1 MALRS
6 VSRMRDVIK
15 WKISHYAFGRVCLFI
30 RIHLNLNHKWSEF
43 LSTFCGLS
51 ICLQAIW
58 IQSFDKVSTSSIDSA
73 VLFNYFERNS
83 RVSFTGTEQVMP
95 TQSDDDS
102 DSVRDKIRTKW
113 IFYVFMTFE
122 MKIQW
127 ILLQITWKVSDILYW
142 KMIIVFLCYKQ
153 GDWTCNSHVF
163 VCWFLFQTFTS
174 STDNAHCKQLLTLWV
189 LEIIWFLRKLWEHLH
204 VPSEWDS
211 RPSSISLYSL

>member
-58 IQSFDKVSTSSIDSA
+58 IQSFDRVSTSSIDSA

-163 VCWFLFQTFTS
+163 VC
-174 STDNAHCKQLLTLWV
+174 
-189 LEIIWFLRKLWEHLH
+189 
-204 VPSEWDS
+204 
-211 RPSSISLYSL
+211 